1 MQTNDLR
8 SRALGLPGS
17 SMSPPPSSADVEAVA
32 LAVVYVGD
40 QVGRVADELAKLNE
54 GVAVVGRGLVGLSLA
69 WRTVATSVVR
79 HVGDFAE
86 QVAPATRNGAGEVIG
101 RTVSVAAALR
111 TDGES

>member
-8 SRALGLPGS
+8 SRALKLPGAS
-17 SMSPPPSSADVEAVA
+17 TSPQPSSADVEAVA
-32 LAVVYVGD
+32 LAVVYVGN

-54 GVAVVGRGLVGLSLA
+54 GVAVVGRGLAGLSSA
-69 WRTVATSVVR
+69 WASVATSVVR
-79 HVGDFAE
+79 HVAEFAE

-111 TDGES
+111 ADGES